1 MAELEPVEE
10 GVVPPPQESAPDAPQ
25 EAPAAAPS
33 TDTPAQPEA
42 TPAPPEAQPEVLPL
56 QEAPATGVALT
67 GISLPADGVTR
78 EVTLEPA
85 TSNGAEAQ
93 VSVEIPAPD
102 VAADVAKLQADVAG
116 LQSRLEASE
125 AEKQHLSEQLALHQA
140 AANLSAI
147 DVLKQIAAL
156 AKPFE

>member
-10 GVVPPPQESAPDAPQ
+10 GVVPPPQESAPAAAPVE
-25 EAPAAAPS
+25 EAPAA
-33 TDTPAQPEA
+33 PEA
-42 TPAPPEAQPEVLPL
+42 TPAPSDAQPEVLPL
-56 QEAPATGVALT
+56 QEAPATGVPLT
-67 GISLPADGVTR
+67 GVSLPADGVTR

-93 VSVEIPAPD
+93 VSVDVADAPD
-102 VAADVAKLQADVAG
+102 AISKLRDDLAG

-125 AEKQHLSEQLALHQA
+125 ARNQHLSEQLALHQA
-140 AANLSAI
+140 AANTSAA

-156 AKPFE
+156 VKPFE